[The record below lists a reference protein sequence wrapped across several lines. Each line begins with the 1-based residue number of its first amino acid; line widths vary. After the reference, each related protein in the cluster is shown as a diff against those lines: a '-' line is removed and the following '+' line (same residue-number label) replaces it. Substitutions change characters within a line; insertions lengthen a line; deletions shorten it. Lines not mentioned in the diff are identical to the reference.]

1 MALLLAYGVGFEA
14 IGFIPCTLAL
24 LLVLMWFV
32 DPVDWWLA
40 LLVAVIATFGVWAAM
55 TKWLQDSAAGGR
67 PRRHLGIKAGSMDI
81 IAGLGQGFA
90 VALQPINLLYCF
102 IGVFIGTLVG
112 VLPGIGPVSAMSLLL
127 PVTLSGTP
135 ESGIIM
141 MAGIYYGSMYGGS
154 TTSILVNIPG
164 EAASVVTCIDG
175 HEMAK
180 QGRAGP
186 ALGIAA
192 LGSFAAGTFAI
203 IALMLVAPSLAR
215 VAIAFGPPEYF
226 SLMVLG
232 LTILSFLSQG
242 SMAKSLLM
250 AASASCSGLIGIDQ
264 ITAQPRLTF
273 DRLELLDGI
282 GLVPIVMGL
291 FGVAEILSNLE
302 QELKREVIKARIG
315 GLWPSLAGLGGIE
328 MADRCAA
335 PCSGFFLGILPGG
348 GAVIASFA
356 SYAMEKKMSSTPERF
371 GKGAIEGVAGPEAAN
386 NAAAGGAFI
395 PLMTLGIPPN
405 VVMALLL
412 GAFIIHGLQPG
423 PLLMTQQPDLFWGIV
438 ASMYIGNAMLLVLN
452 MPLIGM
458 WVQVLKLPYR
468 ILFPLILMFCIVG
481 VFASGNAVFDV
492 FVMVV
497 FGVLGYLMRKFGYE
511 PAPLVLAFVL
521 GPMLE
526 NNLRKS
532 LILSHG
538 DFHDLRR
545 AADLGRLPAAGRRGA
560 GRARCCRPWRG
571 GAPRSPSNPKPR
583 AALGPM
589 RRCRVTVAGGARRR
603 R

>member
-1 MALLLAYGVGFEA
+1 
-14 IGFIPCTLAL
+14 
-24 LLVLMWFV
+24 
-32 DPVDWWLA
+32 
-40 LLVAVIATFGVWAAM
+40 
-55 TKWLQDSAAGGR
+55 
-67 PRRHLGIKAGSMDI
+67 MDI
-81 IAGLGQGFA
+81 VVGIGQGFA

-186 ALGIAA
+186 ALGMAA
-192 LGSFAAGTFAI
+192 LASFAAGTFAVL
-203 IALMLVAPSLAR
+203 ALMLVAPSLAR

-226 SLMVLG
+226 SLMLLG

-250 AASASCSGLIGIDQ
+250 ACVGLVLGLIGMDQ

-273 DRLELLDGI
+273 DRLELLDGV

-302 QELKREVIKARIG
+302 QDLEREVIKANIG
-315 GLWPSLAGLGGIE
+315 SLWPSLDDWVASKWPIIRGTVL
-328 MADRCAA
+328 
-335 PCSGFFLGILPGG
+335 GFFLGILPGG

-356 SYAMEKKMSSTPERF
+356 SYALEKKVSRTPERF

-412 GAFIIHGLQPG
+412 GAFIMHGLQPG
-423 PLLMTQQPDLFWGIV
+423 PLLMTQQPQLFWGIV
-438 ASMYIGNAMLLVLN
+438 ASMYIGNVMLLVLN

-532 LILSHG
+532 LILSQG
-538 DFHDLRR
+538 DFTIFVERPISAVCLGL
-545 AADLGRLPAAGRRGA
+545 AAAALTAPLLPA
-560 GRARCCRPWRG
+560 
-571 GAPRSPSNPKPR
+571 
-583 AALGPM
+583 L
-589 RRCRVTVAGGARRR
+589 ARRR
-603 R
+603 ARIAADQT

>member
-1 MALLLAYGVGFEA
+1 M
-14 IGFIPCTLAL
+14 
-24 LLVLMWFV
+24 
-32 DPVDWWLA
+32 D
-40 LLVAVIATFGVWAAM
+40 VI
-55 TKWLQDSAAGGR
+55 D
-67 PRRHLGIKAGSMDI
+67 
-81 IAGLGQGFA
+81 GLGQGFA

-203 IALMLVAPSLAR
+203 VALMLVAPALAR

-250 AASASCSGLIGIDQ
+250 ATFGIVLGLIGIDQ
-264 ITAQPRLTF
+264 ITAQPRMTF

-291 FGVAEILSNLE
+291 FGVAEILFNLE
-302 QELKREVIKARIG
+302 QELRREVMQARIG
-315 GLWPSLAGLGGIE
+315 SLWPSLADWTTSKWAVLRGTVL
-328 MADRCAA
+328 
-335 PCSGFFLGILPGG
+335 GFFLGILPGG

-356 SYAMEKKMSSTPERF
+356 SYALEKKISATPERF

-423 PLLMTQQPDLFWGIV
+423 PLMMTQRPDLFWGIV

-452 MPLIGM
+452 MPMIGM

-481 VFASGNAVFDV
+481 VFASGNAAFDV

-532 LILSHG
+532 LILSQG
-538 DFHDLRR
+538 DFTVFLERPISAVCLLL
-545 AADLGRLPAAGRRGA
+545 AAVALLAPLFPA
-560 GRARCCRPWRG
+560 
-571 GAPRSPSNPKPR
+571 
-583 AALGPM
+583 L
-589 RRCRVTVAGGARRR
+589 ARRR
-603 R
+603 SRFATEQT

>member
-1 MALLLAYGVGFEA
+1 
-14 IGFIPCTLAL
+14 
-24 LLVLMWFV
+24 
-32 DPVDWWLA
+32 
-40 LLVAVIATFGVWAAM
+40 
-55 TKWLQDSAAGGR
+55 
-67 PRRHLGIKAGSMDI
+67 MDI
-81 IAGLGQGFA
+81 VAGLGQGFA

-154 TTSILVNIPG
+154 TTSVLVNIPG
-164 EAASVVTCIDG
+164 EAASVVTCLDG

-203 IALMLVAPSLAR
+203 VALMLVAPSLAR

-242 SMAKSLLM
+242 SMPKALLM
-250 AASASCSGLIGIDQ
+250 ACFGIILGLIGMDQ
-264 ITAQPRLTF
+264 ITAQARLTF
-273 DRLELLDGI
+273 GRLELLDGI
-282 GLVPIVMGL
+282 GLVPVVMGL

-302 QELKREVIKARIG
+302 QDLKREVIKARIG
-315 GLWPSLAGLGGIE
+315 GLWPSF
-328 MADRCAA
+328 ADWTASKWAILRGTLL
-335 PCSGFFLGILPGG
+335 GFFLGILPGG

-356 SYAMEKKMSSTPERF
+356 SYALEKKVSGTPERF

-412 GAFIIHGLQPG
+412 GAFIMHGLQPG
-423 PLLMTQQPDLFWGIV
+423 PLLMTQKPDLFWGIV
-438 ASMYIGNAMLLVLN
+438 ASMYIGNVMLLVLN

-468 ILFPLILMFCIVG
+468 ILFPLILMFCVVG
-481 VFASGNAVFDV
+481 VFASGSAVFDV
-492 FVMVV
+492 FVMVM

-532 LILSHG
+532 LILSQG
-538 DFHDLRR
+538 DFVIFMERPIS
-545 AADLGRLPAAGRRGA
+545 AACLVLAAAALIVPMLPA
-560 GRARCCRPWRG
+560 
-571 GAPRSPSNPKPR
+571 
-583 AALGPM
+583 L
-589 RRCRVTVAGGARRR
+589 ARRR
-603 R
+603 ARVAMDQT

>member
-1 MALLLAYGVGFEA
+1 
-14 IGFIPCTLAL
+14 
-24 LLVLMWFV
+24 
-32 DPVDWWLA
+32 
-40 LLVAVIATFGVWAAM
+40 
-55 TKWLQDSAAGGR
+55 
-67 PRRHLGIKAGSMDI
+67 MDI
-81 IAGLGQGFA
+81 VAGLAQGFA
-90 VALQPINLLYCF
+90 VALQPINLIYCF

-154 TTSILVNIPG
+154 TTSVLVNIPG
-164 EAASVVTCIDG
+164 EAA
-175 HEMAK
+175 
-180 QGRAGP
+180 
-186 ALGIAA
+186 ALV
-192 LGSFAAGTFAI
+192 
-203 IALMLVAPSLAR
+203 ALMLVAPALAR

-232 LTILSFLSQG
+232 LTVLSFLSQG

-250 AASASCSGLIGIDQ
+250 AAVGILLGLIGIDQ

-273 DRLELLDGI
+273 DRLELLDGV

-302 QELKREVIKARIG
+302 QELKREVINARIG
-315 GLWPSLAGLGGIE
+315 GLWPSLA
-328 MADRCAA
+328 DWAA
-335 PCSGFFLGILPGG
+335 SKWAIVRGTLLGFFLGILPGG

-356 SYAMEKKMSSTPERF
+356 SYAIEKKVSGDPARF

-412 GAFIIHGLQPG
+412 GAFVIHGLQPG
-423 PLLMTQQPDLFWGIV
+423 PLMMTQRPDLFWGIV

-468 ILFPLILMFCIVG
+468 VLFPLILMFCVVG
-481 VFASGNAVFDV
+481 VFASGSAVFDV
-492 FVMVV
+492 FVMVM

-511 PAPLVLAFVL
+511 PAPLILAFVL

-526 NNLRKS
+526 NNLRKA
-532 LILSHG
+532 LLLSQG
-538 DFHDLRR
+538 EFTIFVERPISAVCLAL
-545 AADLGRLPAAGRRGA
+545 AAAALAAPLLPA
-560 GRARCCRPWRG
+560 
-571 GAPRSPSNPKPR
+571 
-583 AALGPM
+583 L
-589 RRCRVTVAGGARRR
+589 ARRR
-603 R
+603 DRLATSQS

>member
-1 MALLLAYGVGFEA
+1 MDLFA
-14 IGFIPCTLAL
+14 
-24 LLVLMWFV
+24 
-32 DPVDWWLA
+32 
-40 LLVAVIATFGVWAAM
+40 
-55 TKWLQDSAAGGR
+55 
-67 PRRHLGIKAGSMDI
+67 SMV
-81 IAGLGQGFA
+81 QGFG
-90 VALQPINLLYCF
+90 VALQPVNLLYCF

-127 PVTLSGTP
+127 PVTLSGSP
-135 ESGIIM
+135 EAGIIM

-164 EAASVVTCIDG
+164 EAASVVTCLDG

-180 QGRAGP
+180 RGRAGP
-186 ALGIAA
+186 ALGMAA
-192 LGSFAAGTFAI
+192 LASFAAGTFAI
-203 IALMLVAPSLAR
+203 VALMLVAPALAR
-215 VAIAFGPPEYF
+215 VAVAFGPPEYF

-250 AASASCSGLIGIDQ
+250 ASFGVLLGLIGIDQ
-264 ITAQPRLTF
+264 ITAQARMTF

-302 QELKREVIKARIG
+302 RELKREVITARIG
-315 GLWPSLAGLGGIE
+315 GLWPSLA
-328 MADRCAA
+328 DWAA
-335 PCSGFFLGILPGG
+335 CKWPIMRGTVLGFFLGILPGG
-348 GAVIASFA
+348 GAVISSFA
-356 SYAMEKKMSSTPERF
+356 SYALERKMSGTPERF

-412 GAFIIHGLQPG
+412 GAFVIHGLQPG
-423 PLLMTQQPDLFWGIV
+423 PLLMTQNPALFWGVV

-468 ILFPLILMFCIVG
+468 VLFPLILMFCIVG

-538 DFHDLRR
+538 EFMIFLERPIS
-545 AADLGRLPAAGRRGA
+545 AACLVLAAIA
-560 GRARCCRPWRG
+560 LL
-571 GAPRSPSNPKPR
+571 APLVPNF
-583 AALGPM
+583 
-589 RRCRVTVAGGARRR
+589 ARRR
-603 R
+603 EKLATDQT

>member
-1 MALLLAYGVGFEA
+1 
-14 IGFIPCTLAL
+14 
-24 LLVLMWFV
+24 
-32 DPVDWWLA
+32 
-40 LLVAVIATFGVWAAM
+40 
-55 TKWLQDSAAGGR
+55 
-67 PRRHLGIKAGSMDI
+67 MDI
-81 IAGLGQGFA
+81 VAGLGQGFA

-135 ESGIIM
+135 EAGIIM

-186 ALGIAA
+186 ALGMSA
-192 LGSFAAGTFAI
+192 LASFAAGTFAI
-203 IALMLVAPSLAR
+203 IALMLVAPTLAR

-250 AASASCSGLIGIDQ
+250 AAFGILLGLIGMDQ

-302 QELKREVIKARIG
+302 RELEARG
-315 GLWPSLAGLGGIE
+315 HQGAGSAGCGPRSPTGRRRNGPILRGTVL
-328 MADRCAA
+328 
-335 PCSGFFLGILPGG
+335 GFFLGILPGG

-356 SYAMEKKMSSTPERF
+356 SYALEKKLSAHAR
-371 GKGAIEGVAGPEAAN
+371 
-386 NAAAGGAFI
+386 
-395 PLMTLGIPPN
+395 
-405 VVMALLL
+405 ALR
-412 GAFIIHGLQPG
+412 Q
-423 PLLMTQQPDLFWGIV
+423 
-438 ASMYIGNAMLLVLN
+438 
-452 MPLIGM
+452 
-458 WVQVLKLPYR
+458 
-468 ILFPLILMFCIVG
+468 
-481 VFASGNAVFDV
+481 
-492 FVMVV
+492 
-497 FGVLGYLMRKFGYE
+497 
-511 PAPLVLAFVL
+511 
-521 GPMLE
+521 
-526 NNLRKS
+526 
-532 LILSHG
+532 
-538 DFHDLRR
+538 
-545 AADLGRLPAAGRRGA
+545 GRDRGR
-560 GRARCCRPWRG
+560 GRARGRQQ
-571 GAPRSPSNPKPR
+571 
-583 AALGPM
+583 
-589 RRCRVTVAGGARRR
+589 RRR
-603 R
+603 RRRLHSADDARHPAQRGDGAAARRLHHPWAAARPADDGAEAAICSGASSPACTSATSCCWCSTCR

>member
-1 MALLLAYGVGFEA
+1 
-14 IGFIPCTLAL
+14 
-24 LLVLMWFV
+24 
-32 DPVDWWLA
+32 
-40 LLVAVIATFGVWAAM
+40 
-55 TKWLQDSAAGGR
+55 
-67 PRRHLGIKAGSMDI
+67 
-81 IAGLGQGFA
+81 
-90 VALQPINLLYCF
+90 
-102 IGVFIGTLVG
+102 
-112 VLPGIGPVSAMSLLL
+112 
-127 PVTLSGTP
+127 
-135 ESGIIM
+135 
-141 MAGIYYGSMYGGS
+141 
-154 TTSILVNIPG
+154 
-164 EAASVVTCIDG
+164 
-175 HEMAK
+175 
-180 QGRAGP
+180 
-186 ALGIAA
+186 
-192 LGSFAAGTFAI
+192 
-203 IALMLVAPSLAR
+203 MLVAPSLAR

-226 SLMVLG
+226 SLMLLG

-250 AASASCSGLIGIDQ
+250 AAVGLVLGLIGMDQ

-273 DRLELLDGI
+273 DRLELLDGV

-315 GLWPSLAGLGGIE
+315 GLWPSV
-328 MADRCAA
+328 ADWAA
-335 PCSGFFLGILPGG
+335 SKWPILRGTVLGFFLGILPGG

-356 SYAMEKKMSSTPERF
+356 SYALEKKMSRTPERF

-412 GAFIIHGLQPG
+412 GAFIMHGLQPG
-423 PLLMTQQPDLFWGIV
+423 PLLMIQQPQLFWGIV
-438 ASMYIGNAMLLVLN
+438 ASMYIGNVMLLVLN
-452 MPLIGM
+452 MPLIGI

-468 ILFPLILMFCIVG
+468 ILFPLILMFCIIG

-511 PAPLVLAFVL
+511 PAPMVLAFVL

-538 DFHDLRR
+538 DFMFFIERPISAVCLILAF
-545 AADLGRLPAAGRRGA
+545 AALTAPLLPA
-560 GRARCCRPWRG
+560 
-571 GAPRSPSNPKPR
+571 
-583 AALGPM
+583 L
-589 RRCRVTVAGGARRR
+589 ARRR
-603 R
+603 ARIASEQT